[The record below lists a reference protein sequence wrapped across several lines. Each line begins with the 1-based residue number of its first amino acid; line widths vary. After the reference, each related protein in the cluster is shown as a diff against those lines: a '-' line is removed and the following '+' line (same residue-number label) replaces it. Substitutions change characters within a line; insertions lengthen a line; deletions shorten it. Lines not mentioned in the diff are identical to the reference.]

1 MQAYERMA
9 VYMAELLDL
18 VDEHDNVIGTERRD
32 RIYQMGLH
40 NYRVVGVFL
49 MDRKKRVLLP
59 TRSMQCSYCP
69 GCFDFS
75 AAGHV
80 HSGETYLQAVKRELS
95 EELGINTDNIEL
107 HEFLYVKYPNR
118 YGLSSF
124 SKYYYAFYLGGMR
137 KQVGEVSGLQ
147 WVPSERIQ
155 QLVKTKPEHF
165 KSDFPPVFKEFMNTI
180 ICNPCIEKETTIGG
194 NSL

>member
-1 MQAYERMA
+1 
-9 VYMAELLDL
+9 MAELLDL
-18 VDEHDNVIGTERRD
+18 VDEYDNVIGRETRD

-49 MDRKKRVLLP
+49 MDRKKHVLLP
-59 TRSMQCSYCP
+59 SRSMQCSYCP

-80 HSGETYLQAVKRELS
+80 HSGETYLQAAKRELS
-95 EELGINTDNIEL
+95 EELGIDTDSIEL
-107 HEFLYVKYPNR
+107 HEFLYAKYPNK

-124 SKYYYAFYLGGMR
+124 SKYYYAFYLGSMR

-147 WVPSERIQ
+147 WLPSERIY
-155 QLVKTKPEHF
+155 QLVQSKPERF
-165 KSDFPPVFKEFMNTI
+165 KSDFLPVFIEFMDAI
-180 ICNPCIEKETTIGG
+180 IGNPCITKKK
-194 NSL
+194 